1 MWEDIFFA
9 FCIRTS
15 PLLLLGTT
23 QAGSWRAR
31 EDDGLLPAS
40 TGLDRK
46 IPFVFLIMESCLIS
60 TTRDASASILQIP
73 RWQSARVHSSA
84 SVPHHHCL
92 FFKPEE
98 KSSLQS
104 KEQVKKRPHLSP
116 ADTNVTAGNA
126 GSDSRHIIAR
136 AGGTGGVAA
145 VWRSHGARSQ
155 EVKSWRSFPS
165 KFGKVSS
172 SPPPLLI
179 RPVNLN
185 HEIVW
190 ILLACSESGN
200 VGCSC
205 SKPDHY
211 TVLTLTPL
219 LFLKKILSHG

>member
-1 MWEDIFFA
+1 MGRNFFA
-9 FCIRTS
+9 FCMCTS
-15 PLLLLGTT
+15 LLLLGTT

-31 EDDGLLPAS
+31 EDDGLPPAS
-40 TGLDRK
+40 SGLDRK

-60 TTRDASASILQIP
+60 TTRDVLASILQILC
-73 RWQSARVHSSA
+73 WQTVHVHSSA
-84 SVPHHHCL
+84 SMPHHHCL

-104 KEQVKKRPHLSP
+104 KEQVNKRLHLSP

-136 AGGTGGVAA
+136 AGGARGVAA
-145 VWRSHGARSQ
+145 VWRSPRACSQ

-165 KFGKVSS
+165 EFGKVSS
-172 SPPPLLI
+172 SPPALLI
-179 RPVNLN
+179 RLVNLN

-190 ILLACSESGN
+190 ILLACSEASSTW
-200 VGCSC
+200 CFC

-211 TVLTLTPL
+211 MVLTVTSL
-219 LFLKKILSHG
+219 LFFSHFLSHE